1 MCTFPLILSDDRGN
15 QYESADEWRSLSPS
29 EAATGAGDIYALLAY
44 EEQMQAG
51 NLLSLSRGNP
61 FQVRSNV

>member
-1 MCTFPLILSDDRGN
+1 MCMFPLIRSDDRGN

-51 NLLSLSRGNP
+51 NLISLSRGNT